1 MSYHSTYRCDDR
13 CNCCSDRLQR
23 QTHHVF
29 SSRNSSSNYENLSQL
44 QPYLSYKILIFMM
57 SARILHHY
65 IKRWSVYLP
74 KWEFWLGLNP
84 NPLKKCM
91 HNKCIEDD
99 TKDAARRSPN
109 CIKKQKNR
117 SVERQYLP
125 VTEIL

>member
-1 MSYHSTYRCDDR
+1 
-13 CNCCSDRLQR
+13 
-23 QTHHVF
+23 
-29 SSRNSSSNYENLSQL
+29 
-44 QPYLSYKILIFMM
+44 MM

-109 CIKKQKNR
+109 CIKKQKT
-117 SVERQYLP
+117 VL
-125 VTEIL
+125 